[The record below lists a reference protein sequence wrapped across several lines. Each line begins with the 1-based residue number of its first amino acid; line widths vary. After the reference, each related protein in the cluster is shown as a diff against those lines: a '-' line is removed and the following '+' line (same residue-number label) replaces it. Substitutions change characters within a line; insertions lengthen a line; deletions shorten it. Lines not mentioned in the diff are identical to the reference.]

1 MRKRRVL
8 EQHIAVFGESGSGK
22 TVLISSFYGAAQEPH
37 NIKKSGFN
45 VVAVNPTHNALL
57 SQNYLGM
64 KNSAQK
70 PDPTRFSS
78 TSYAFTIQM
87 KNVPG
92 VKQAKAGPFD
102 ALTLVWH
109 DYPGEW
115 FEQDVSGPTEAQ
127 RRLDT
132 FKALLGSDVA
142 VLLVD
147 SQKLLDNAGQ
157 EEAYL
162 KSLLTNYRHGLLS
175 LKDGLL
181 EDGKPLVTF
190 PRIWIFALSKSDLLP
205 DVDVIEFRD
214 LMLEKAGA
222 DIEELRDVLAGLVE
236 SNEALSVGEDFVL
249 LSSAKFNKD
258 TIEVAKRIGL
268 DLILPIA
275 AVLPFARHLR
285 WAQTGHV
292 SRMVGSYLLVGVSTL
307 ASALGLVGS
316 LATKF
321 EGNKGKGNKGK
332 LVRAIGLLLVKFGP
346 DLENAVNKGND
357 KLVKADAEAVAK
369 IHNLASILTGF
380 GIDLDKAEEKRV
392 LLRSLR

>member
-22 TVLISSFYGAAQEPH
+22 TVLISSFYGAAQEPQ

-45 VVAVNPTHNALL
+45 VVAVNPTHNTRL
-57 SQNYLGM
+57 SRNYLGM

-70 PDPTRFSS
+70 PEATKFSS

-87 KNVPG
+87 KDAPG
-92 VKQAKAGPFD
+92 AKRAKAGQFD
-102 ALTLVWH
+102 ALSLVWH

-115 FEQDVSGPTEAQ
+115 FEQDVSGSTEAQ
-127 RRLDT
+127 RRLDA
-132 FKALLGSDVA
+132 FKALLESDVA

-147 SQKLLDNAGQ
+147 GQKLLDNEGQ
-157 EEAYL
+157 EVAYL

-175 LKDGLL
+175 LKDDLL
-181 EDGKPLVTF
+181 EDDKPLVVF

-205 DVDVIEFRD
+205 NLNVIEFRD

-222 DIEELRDVLAGLVE
+222 DIEELRDVLDGLVE

-258 TIEVAKRIGL
+258 KIEVAKRVGL

-275 AVLPFARHLR
+275 AVLPLERHLR
-285 WAQTGHV
+285 WAQTGQV
-292 SRMVGSYLLVGVSTL
+292 SRKVASYLLIGASTL
-307 ASALGLVGS
+307 ASALGVIGS

-321 EGNKGKGNKGK
+321 QDNKGKGKF
-332 LVRAIGLLLVKFGP
+332 VRAVGLLLAKFGP
-346 DLENAVNKGND
+346 DLEDAIKKGNE
-357 KLVKADAEAVAK
+357 KLVEADTKAVAK
-369 IHNLASILTGF
+369 INNLATTLAGF
-380 GIDLDKAEEKRV
+380 GMDLDKAEEERI